1 MNTLGLICLV
11 LSVGG
16 VLLNNNKLR
25 AGFLLWLISNAL
37 SGFLHGLAACQLS
50 GDLARD
56 MWTLAARDGIF
67 FVLAIHGFWAW
78 RRRE

>member
-25 AGFLLWLISNAL
+25 VCFIPWLISNAL
-37 SGFLHGLAACQLS
+37 SGFLHVSA
-50 GDLARD
+50 D

-67 FVLAIHGFWAW
+67 FLLAIHGFWAW